1 MNPDSLWHAVEPRA
15 ISWRQW
21 DDELVVYNDST
32 GSTHHLSSLGGALM
46 LALLR
51 HTSGIEMTA
60 LVRDIAERVDTAEDA
75 ALLSAEIDSALT
87 ELAELR
93 LAVCSRA

>member
-1 MNPDSLWHAVEPRA
+1 MNRDSLWHAVEPRA
-15 ISWRQW
+15 IAWRQW

-32 GSTHHLSSLGGALM
+32 GSTHHLSPLGGALM

-51 HTSGIEMTA
+51 QSSGIEMAA
-60 LVRDIAERVDTAEDA
+60 LVRDIAGRNDTVEE
-75 ALLSAEIDSALT
+75 ALLSSEIESALT

-93 LAVCSRA
+93 LAACSRA

>member
-15 ISWRQW
+15 IAWRQW

-32 GSTHHLSSLGGALM
+32 GSTHHLSALGGALM

-51 HTSGIEMTA
+51 HASGIEMAA
-60 LVRDIAERVDTAEDA
+60 LVRDIAARDDTVEE
-75 ALLSAEIDSALT
+75 ALLSSEIERALT

-93 LAVCSRA
+93 LAACSRA